1 MNKVLVLAAGAAAL
15 FLLKTAGNLSDKL
28 RYTFDR
34 VSFKI
39 GSNILQSVI
48 TARMTITNP
57 TNTSVNV
64 QSITGDLLYNGQAAG
79 RFDVNTSFTIAP
91 QGNTSTEVIASVRN
105 ASLFG
110 SLIMSVVKKQR
121 PTAALKGYLNTSAG
135 SIPFTYTFQ
144 APAAGNGSI
153 LDTIKDIFNRPR
165 QSASVTA

>member
-1 MNKVLVLAAGAAAL
+1 MLAAGAAAL
-15 FLLKTAGNLSDKL
+15 FLLKTADNISEKL

-34 VSFKI
+34 ISFKI

-57 TNTSVNV
+57 TNTSVKV
-64 QSITGDLLYNGQAAG
+64 QSISGDLIYNGQPAG

-110 SLIMSVVKKQR
+110 SLITSVIKKQR
-121 PTAALKGYLNTSAG
+121 PSATLKGYLNTSAG
-135 SIPFTYTFQ
+135 SIPFTYSFT
-144 APAAGNGSI
+144 APAAGNGTI
-153 LDTIKDIFNRPR
+153 LDTIKDIFNRPT
-165 QSASVTA
+165 QSATVTA